1 MNEQYTIEE
10 LGLARSK
17 EEHIVAVMDCILSED
32 VVLHKGGSTGA
43 EDVIDNMGAEFKRK
57 LVHLVMDSQNPMP
70 SKVREVICEAVR
82 AEAEIIVNNIK
93 QVF

>member
-43 EDVIDNMGAEFKRK
+43 EDVIDNMGAEFKRR
-57 LVHLVMDSQNPMP
+57 LVHLAMDSQNPTP
-70 SKVREVICEAVR
+70 SKLRQSLCEAVR
-82 AEAEIIVNNIK
+82 TQATMIVNDIDK
-93 QVF
+93 VF